1 MFCKLKEEQSSNQKG
16 IICKQ
21 TETHK
26 PLSSFTFQR
35 SATIISN
42 EVANG
47 QTCRLTFLLCANFNK
62 VQTTNYQNETKGLQ
76 FMEKEKLHSGSNQ
89 PDAGQ
94 KGRQQSIFSPANKGQ
109 L

>member
-1 MFCKLKEEQSSNQKG
+1 M
-16 IICKQ
+16 
-21 TETHK
+21 
-26 PLSSFTFQR
+26 
-35 SATIISN
+35 ISN
-42 EVANG
+42 KVANG
-47 QTCRLTFLLCANFNK
+47 QTCRLTLLLCANFNK

-76 FMEKEKLHSGSNQ
+76 FMEKRKLHCGSNQ